1 MKLPRLL
8 PLLLLGSVPAYAV
21 DLRDANIVIFG
32 NITTDGGHVEGASL
46 VGGDWS
52 GASYEIR
59 QVSASA
65 APGGAG
71 LMLGGDNLTTI
82 GLRIFN
88 GDAIYGGAQGTMN
101 VQNGAAISQA
111 VDLTDYATQATNV
124 LSYFSTF
131 TTSSL
136 DLSDPNNTTVDLTTI
151 PEQNGYRVFEIDA
164 SQMTGNRTIDFTN
177 EDADD
182 TVVIRIT
189 GDNLDWNWSNNFLAE
204 RMLWLYEGTSININ
218 SREWRGSLVAPNA
231 AVDQHQNFNGTLV
244 ADSLHVFSSVE
255 MHNFPFI
262 IPVPEPGS
270 AGLTMLSVGFLA
282 LRRRRRSGSA

>member
-8 PLLLLGSVPAYAV
+8 PVLLALSVPAYAV

-32 NITTDGGHVEGASL
+32 DITTEGGHVEGAAL
-46 VGGDWS
+46 VGGDWN

-59 QVSASA
+59 QVSTSA
-65 APGGAG
+65 APDGAG
-71 LMLGGDNLTTI
+71 MMLGGDNLTSS
-82 GLRIFN
+82 GLRVFN
-88 GDAIYGGAQGTMN
+88 GDGIYGGAQGTLD
-101 VQNGAAISQA
+101 VQNGAAINQA
-111 VDLTDYATQATNV
+111 VDLTAYAAQAANS
-124 LSYFSTF
+124 LAYFDSF
-131 TTSSL
+131 ATSSL

-151 PEQNGYRVFEIDA
+151 PEQNGYRVFEVDA
-164 SQMTGNRTIDFTN
+164 SQMTGNRTIDFIN
-177 EDADD
+177 EDSDD

-204 RMLWLYEGTSININ
+204 RMLWLYEGTAININ
-218 SREWRGSLVAPNA
+218 SREWRGSLLAPNA

-262 IPVPEPGS
+262 LPVPEPGS
-270 AGLTMLSVGFLA
+270 AALAMLSVGLLA
-282 LRRRRRSGSA
+282 VRRRR

>member
-8 PLLLLGSVPAYAV
+8 PVLFALTVPAYAV

-32 NITTDGGHVEGASL
+32 NITTDGGHAEGAAL
-46 VGGDWS
+46 VGGTWN

-59 QVSASA
+59 QVNTSP
-65 APGGAG
+65 APDGAG
-71 LMLGGDNLTTI
+71 MMLGGDNLTTI

-88 GDAIYGGAQGTMN
+88 GDALYDGAKGTMN

-111 VDLTDYATQATNV
+111 VDLTDYATQAANT
-124 LSYFSTF
+124 LAYFNSF

-136 DLSDPNNTTVDLTTI
+136 DLSDQNNTTVDLTTI
-151 PEQNGYRVFEIDA
+151 PEQNGYRVFEVDA
-164 SQMTGNRTIDFTN
+164 SQMTGNRTIDFIN
-177 EDADD
+177 EDSDD

-204 RMLWLYEGTSININ
+204 RMLWLYEGTAININ

-244 ADSLHVFSSVE
+244 ANSLHVFNSVE

-270 AGLTMLSVGFLA
+270 AALAMLSVGFLA
-282 LRRRRRSGSA
+282 ARRRR